1 MIACS
6 NWSLVVCLQ
15 STYCSS
21 LYDHCQT
28 VGRTI
33 HIVNLDPAAEHFDYP
48 VDMGNFSAY
57 VLQCKALVHSKVLLS
72 LIFYCLAFWQI
83 SES

>member
-6 NWSLVVCLQ
+6 NWLLVACLQ

-48 VDMGNFSAY
+48 VDMGNFSA
-57 VLQCKALVHSKVLLS
+57 
-72 LIFYCLAFWQI
+72 
-83 SES
+83 